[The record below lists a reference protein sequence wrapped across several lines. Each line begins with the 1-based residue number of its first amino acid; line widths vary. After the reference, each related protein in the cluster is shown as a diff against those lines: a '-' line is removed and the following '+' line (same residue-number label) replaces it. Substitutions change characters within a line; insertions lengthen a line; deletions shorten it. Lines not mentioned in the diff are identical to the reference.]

1 MPTNRNTVT
10 SIELRAWF
18 ATLPKVGSSPP
29 QKFSAKRSALNAA
42 MATMMKSAIGTILAT
57 VAMVLIAAA
66 SLMPRRIMKCTRPQ
80 QDGSGDDGGDRG
92 AVAEHREEQ
101 AQRRLDQDEAGDVGK
116 AGADPVADRRDEA
129 GILAEARLGI
139 GVDAGVQVGL
149 AAGQRLEDEG
159 QHQHA
164 DAGDRPGDQRAQAA
178 GRPAERRGQG
188 EDAGADHR
196 AHDEGDE
203 GAQR

>member
-66 SLMPRRIMKCTRPQ
+66 SLMPRRIMKCTAHSRTEAATMAVGVVPSPKIGKNRPN
-80 QDGSGDDGGDRG
+80 
-92 AVAEHREEQ
+92 VALIRMRQ
-101 AQRRLDQDEAGDVGK
+101 ATS
-116 AGADPVADRRDEA
+116 
-129 GILAEARLGI
+129 AR
-139 GVDAGVQVGL
+139 
-149 AAGQRLEDEG
+149 
-159 QHQHA
+159 
-164 DAGDRPGDQRAQAA
+164 QA
-178 GRPAERRGQG
+178 PIQ
-188 EDAGADHR
+188 
-196 AHDEGDE
+196 
-203 GAQR
+203 